1 MSAVDGFLREVE
13 ARLHLRGR
21 SQRRVM
27 AELRDHLAESSA
39 VHGPEE
45 AVRRFGRAADLAAGF
60 DLEVAVRRSLRAT
73 AVTVAGVLAMAA
85 SALAMLNAA
94 DAHASAPV
102 AWAVVF
108 FGCAQASAASLALAV
123 LRAAA
128 MRDEVGTPADVALL
142 CRRNAMALAFAFL
155 TPFAVG
161 AGVTGQTAAWKVMVG
176 PVVAMVAAA
185 GVARVCWFARQLDGH
200 SCSVVRDPWADA
212 AALTRRLAGVHAP
225 DRAPRPAVVVA
236 ATVVLATGAAFAWD
250 LLDHGTVAGS
260 GFAAGIEAAMVLGG
274 FVVLGRTLGL
284 HAPLG
289 RRL

>member
-13 ARLHLRGR
+13 ARLHVRGR
-21 SQRRVM
+21 SRRRVM
-27 AELRDHLAESSA
+27 AEFRDHLAESST
-39 VHGPEE
+39 VHGPED
-45 AVRRFGRAADLAAGF
+45 AVRRFGGAAELAAGF
-60 DLEVAVRRSLRAT
+60 DLEVAVRRGLRAT
-73 AVTVAGVLAMAA
+73 AVTIAGVLAMAA
-85 SALAMLNAA
+85 SALVMLNAA

-108 FGCAQASAASLALAV
+108 FGCAQASAVSLVLAV

-128 MRDEVGTPADVALL
+128 MRGEVGSPPDVALL
-142 CRRNAMALAFAFL
+142 CRRNGTALAFAFL
-155 TPFAVG
+155 TLFAAG
-161 AGVTGQTAAWKVMVG
+161 AGVPGQTAAWKVMGG

-185 GVARVCWFARQLDGH
+185 AVARVRWHARQLDGY
-200 SCSVVRDPWADA
+200 SCSLVRAPWADA
-212 AALTRRLAGVHAP
+212 AALTRRLAGVQGP

-260 GFAAGIEAAMVLGG
+260 GVAAGTEAAMVLSG